1 MKRDDL
7 IVVRGGGDLATGVV
21 HRLWSAGLRVLVLE
35 TAHPAAI
42 RRQVSLCEAVYE
54 GETAVEGMRGIRVE
68 TLADADA
75 VWAQNAVPV
84 LIDPTG
90 ACLPQVRP
98 AVLVDAI
105 IAKKNLGTTRE
116 MAPLTIALGPGFAA
130 GQDVDVVV
138 ETKRGHKLGRIIREG
153 SAAPNSGVPGII
165 GGYGAERVLHAQ
177 AAGIFRNL
185 HSIADFVEAGEA
197 VAEIETPDGQRLP
210 VVTQISGILR
220 GLLRDCFCNSP
231 VSLLLCQF
239 GDEHLIDLVALEDE
253 LLLDQ
258 IGTQPVR
265 RADVQTKQLLIQ
277 CLDGAADGAVA
288 VRLFGDT
295 GAVLGLFAGPSLAA
309 QNRRHRALP
318 HTAGQVIGKLLRDLA
333 SFFGDGI
340 AIFLQRDQL
349 LAGDII
355 QTGADLK
362 IVDQL
367 FFHQRVLDLRP
378 GDRPSIFHQITQ
390 QQPDLRAVGQP
401 AGTNTGGKSIVGG
414 HRSAHPPVISNCCPA
429 LPQGRP

>member
-1 MKRDDL
+1 M
-7 IVVRGGGDLATGVV
+7 
-21 HRLWSAGLRVLVLE
+21 
-35 TAHPAAI
+35 
-42 RRQVSLCEAVYE
+42 
-54 GETAVEGMRGIRVE
+54 
-68 TLADADA
+68 
-75 VWAQNAVPV
+75 
-84 LIDPTG
+84 
-90 ACLPQVRP
+90 
-98 AVLVDAI
+98 
-105 IAKKNLGTTRE
+105 
-116 MAPLTIALGPGFAA
+116 
-130 GQDVDVVV
+130 
-138 ETKRGHKLGRIIREG
+138 
-153 SAAPNSGVPGII
+153 
-165 GGYGAERVLHAQ
+165 
-177 AAGIFRNL
+177 
-185 HSIADFVEAGEA
+185 
-197 VAEIETPDGQRLP
+197 
-210 VVTQISGILR
+210 
-220 GLLRDCFCNSP
+220 
-231 VSLLLCQF
+231 
-239 GDEHLIDLVALEDE
+239 
-253 LLLDQ
+253 LLDQ

-295 GAVLGLFAGPSLAA
+295 GAVLGLFAGPGLAA

-367 FFHQRVLDLRP
+367 LFHQRILDLRP
-378 GDRPSIFHQITQ
+378 GDRPGILYQITQ